1 MENRAYALAAG
12 LFTLLL
18 GAGVI
23 VAAMWFS
30 GETYDR
36 EYYVLESKYAV
47 TGLNVQSP
55 VRLRGVE
62 VGKVEGISFD
72 PENPK
77 LILIRIHV
85 RQGTP
90 ITPNIIAQLG
100 TQGVTGLAYVML
112 EERNP
117 KSEPI
122 DASTR
127 EKSRIPVARSFLDAV
142 AGSGNDLL
150 TEINQVA
157 QKVNK
162 LLDEK
167 NQAELLR
174 MINAVQAL
182 SERAT
187 VLAQKIEPAAQGIA
201 ADTRETLAQAS
212 AMLKNMSALTEQL
225 AQRVDVLERVAKSA
239 EQMGVASQSIAGSAQ
254 SVAGSAQTVSGVM
267 LNESLPRMN
276 ELLDELARTSRNLDR
291 LLSDLNEQPHGL
303 VFGRN
308 PARPGPGEAGFTDTG
323 RSGGK

>member
-1 MENRAYALAAG
+1 MPADPASEAARRRTFAIISHPDAG
-12 LFTLLL
+12 KTTLTESLLL

-30 GETYDR
+30 GETYER

-47 TGLNVQSP
+47 TGLNVQAP

-62 VGKVEGISFD
+62 VGKVESIGFD
-72 PENPK
+72 PENPR

-112 EERNP
+112 EERNAR
-117 KSEPI
+117 SEPV

-150 TEINQVA
+150 TEINLVA

-174 MINAVQAL
+174 MITAVQAL

-187 VLAQKIEPAAQGIA
+187 VLAQKFEPAAQGIA
-201 ADTRETLAQAS
+201 ADTRETLKQAG

-225 AQRVDVLERVAKSA
+225 AQRAGNRRQRRTAGRAVGGDVAV
-239 EQMGVASQSIAGSAQ
+239 
-254 SVAGSAQTVSGVM
+254 
-267 LNESLPRMN
+267 LP
-276 ELLDELARTSRNLDR
+276 LR
-291 LLSDLNEQPHGL
+291 LLVAHFVAVHSG
-303 VFGRN
+303 GRLSGAVVHD
-308 PARPGPGEAGFTDTG
+308 PARLRPRLVLPAEV
-323 RSGGK
+323 RQ